1 MSSPEVELRSV
12 WHGLSEPGHRHE
24 QLLDELLA
32 RHREPHRRYHT
43 VTHIMWVVR
52 HAREL
57 LDPAREPNID
67 SGIDRDA
74 VLLAALFHDAVY
86 DPTRT
91 DNESVSAALGA
102 AAAITLGWSADRAA
116 AVHRLVL
123 ATAGHSP
130 AAADEAVLVDADLA
144 ILGAEPNDYAA
155 YVRGVRAEYRH
166 VSDEQWRTGRAV
178 VLQRF
183 LDADPL
189 FHTDVMRRSR
199 EVRAKS
205 NLAAE
210 LATLR

>member
-1 MSSPEVELRSV
+1 MSSPEEELRSV

-43 VTHIMWVVR
+43 VTHVMWVVR

-57 LDPAREPNID
+57 LDANVPASID
-67 SGIDRDA
+67 HDA

-102 AAAITLGWSADRAA
+102 AAATTLGWSADRAA
-116 AVHRLVL
+116 AVHRLIL

-130 AAADEAVLVDADLA
+130 EAADEAVLVDADLA
-144 ILGAEPNDYAA
+144 ILGAEPKDYAA
-155 YVRGVRAEYRH
+155 YVQGVRVEYHH
-166 VSDEQWRTGRAV
+166 VSDEQWHTGRAV

-189 FHTDVMRRSR
+189 FHTDLMRQLR
-199 EVRAKS
+199 ETRAKA
-205 NLAAE
+205 NLATE